1 MIPKSAPSLPDAI
14 ALVQDA
20 LPCFGGAERVLAA
33 VGEVLPAAPIHTLVH
48 RPAAF
53 VGTPLADR
61 QVRTSF
67 IDRLP
72 GAHRHHRAFLPL
84 FPMAIEGFDLS
95 AYDLVISFNYA
106 VAHGVITRPDQLHV
120 SYTYTPLRQA
130 WHFHHQY
137 LQSVSAPTRWLARPI
152 LHYLRLWD
160 RAAADRVDRF
170 VAISRWVSAC
180 IWRAYRRRS
189 VVVHPPVDVDA
200 FEPRSS
206 KGDHYVTLARL
217 EPHKRIDLIVDAF
230 GRLGRPLLV
239 VGEGSERGRLEDRAS
254 SNVSFL
260 GRIPD
265 AELADVL
272 GRARGLVHA
281 AEEDFG
287 IALVEAQA
295 AGCPVV
301 AYAGGGAS
309 EVVLDGETGVLF
321 RKQTV
326 DAVEAA
332 VTSLEGLPAFR
343 IGTLRENAERFS
355 KEHFKTRLVK
365 VLERE
370 WESFQGRSL
379 PSSEVRGQARGRKG
393 ANGARDRYAV

>member
-1 MIPKSAPSLPDAI
+1 VIPKPVPALPDAI

-20 LPCFGGAERVLAA
+20 LPCFGGAERVLATVA
-33 VGEVLPAAPIHTLVH
+33 EIFPAAPIHTLVY

-53 VGTPLADR
+53 TGTRLAHS
-61 QVRTSF
+61 QVHTSF

-72 GAHRHHRAFLPL
+72 GAHCQHRAFLPL
-84 FPMAIEGFDLS
+84 LPLAIEGFDLT
-95 AYDLVISFNYA
+95 AHEMVLSFNYA
-106 VAHGVITRPDQLHV
+106 VAHGVVTRPDQLHV
-120 SYTYTPLRQA
+120 NYTYTPLRQA

-137 LQSVSAPTRWLARPI
+137 LRTLSAPRRWLARPI

-160 RAAADRVDRF
+160 RAAADGVDRF

-180 IWRAYRRRS
+180 IWRAYRRGS

-206 KGDHYVTLARL
+206 RSDHYVTLARL
-217 EPHKRIDLIVDAF
+217 EPHKRVDLIVDAF
-230 GRLGRPLLV
+230 GRSGRPLLV
-239 VGEGSERGRLEDRAS
+239 VGEGSERGRLQDRAK
-254 SNVSFL
+254 SNVTFL
-260 GRIPD
+260 GRVPD
-265 AELADVL
+265 AELADVV
-272 GRARGLVHA
+272 GRARALVHA

-309 EVVLDGETGVLF
+309 EIVLDGQTGVLF
-321 RKQTV
+321 RRQTV
-326 DAVEAA
+326 EAVVEAVA
-332 VTSLEGLPAFR
+332 SLEGLPELHT
-343 IGTLRENAERFS
+343 GDLRANAERFS
-355 KEHFKTRLVK
+355 KEHFKTRLVQ

-370 WESFQGRSL
+370 WETFQGRSIA
-379 PSSEVRGQARGRKG
+379 PAEGPGRGREG
-393 ANGARDRYAV
+393 AHGAGDRHAV